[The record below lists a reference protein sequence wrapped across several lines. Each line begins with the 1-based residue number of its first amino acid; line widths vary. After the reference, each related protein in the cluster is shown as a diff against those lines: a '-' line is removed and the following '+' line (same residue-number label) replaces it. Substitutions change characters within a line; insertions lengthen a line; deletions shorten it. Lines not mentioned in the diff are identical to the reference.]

1 MSMMYGD
8 EKTWKSHYE
17 DWKKVVG
24 KVKHFPSDVTLEQ
37 HTYRMEIIN
46 RLILDYEVD
55 NFHE

>member
-1 MSMMYGD
+1 MMYGD